1 MHPILTGIYGDEF
14 DSADHKT
21 LDSVRSMLSEIMHLL
36 DASQEGPKVK
46 DFGGHDIM
54 FVWVPR
60 STKPMAYI
68 DVDEKD
74 IN

>member
-1 MHPILTGIYGDEF
+1 MQSSRQEVGISDVERQMHPILTGIYGDEF

-54 FVWVPR
+54 FV
-60 STKPMAYI
+60 
-68 DVDEKD
+68 
-74 IN
+74 